1 MKKKSNILYNIITA
15 CILILPTSI
24 YLFVVATIYGIE
36 PDVITTNDTV
46 NLLNDNDKY
55 YIRVEEG
62 YKYSGGQI
70 EYNDIYDI
78 WVIRIKEKDIIK
90 VKGGFLQVKKNQETK
105 NIELIEYD
113 KKLLKKEE
121 NYKIPIVFFISV
133 AGSVA
138 GILIVG
144 AIISGKMTWQKKH
157 PRIAVFISL
166 LLGSTILFI
175 INFFIG
181 GMLGIFITATISWGI
196 YTVMY
201 YTTQYQSVEKQQEEK
216 VNHLLS
222 ELMKAKEELI

>member
-46 NLLNDNDKY
+46 NLLNDNDKH
-55 YIRVEEG
+55 YIKVEEG

-70 EYNDIYDI
+70 EYNDIYDV
-78 WVIRIKEKDIIK
+78 WVIRVKEKDIIK

-121 NYKIPIVFFISV
+121 NYKIPIAFFISV
-133 AGSVA
+133 AGM
-138 GILIVG
+138 LIVG
-144 AIISGKMTWQKKH
+144 GIISGKMNWQKKH
-157 PRIAVFISL
+157 PRIAVLVSL
-166 LLGSTILFI
+166 STGTIILFI

-181 GMLGIFITATISWGI
+181 GLLGVFITATISWAI

-216 VNHLLS
+216 VNHLLT

>member
-55 YIRVEEG
+55 YVRVEEG

-70 EYNDIYDI
+70 EYNDIYDV
-78 WVIRIKEKDIIK
+78 WVIRVREKDIIK
-90 VKGGFLQVKKNQETK
+90 VKGGFLQLAKNKETK

-121 NYKIPIVFFISV
+121 NYKIPIAFFISA
-133 AGSVA
+133 AGA
-138 GILIVG
+138 LIVG
-144 AIISGKMTWQKKH
+144 AIISGKMNWQKKH

-166 LLGSTILFI
+166 LLGTTILFI

-196 YTVMY
+196 YTIRY
-201 YTTQYQSVEKQQEEK
+201 YITKYSDVEKEKQEK
-216 VNHLLS
+216 VNTLLE
-222 ELMKAKEELI
+222 ELQKAKQELI